1 MVLNVLSWLCNGQKS
16 VIQNILR
23 ETISVKF
30 HQLTLP
36 FCHHYLFQEPNIVNQ
51 VAFILHG
58 IADNLTENNLTL
70 AHDAV
75 QALIEICTGNHQNQ
89 ELAFNGQ
96 VLSSVNSILKEDCI
110 SITVNTLFVNGW
122 IKG

>member
-1 MVLNVLSWLCNGQKS
+1 MFCHGYVMDKNPSFKIFWEKQSQLSFIDYHFSL
-16 VIQNILR
+16 
-23 ETISVKF
+23 
-30 HQLTLP
+30 
-36 FCHHYLFQEPNIVNQ
+36 CHHYLFQEPNIVSQ

-58 IADNLTENNLTL
+58 IADNLTDNNLTL
-70 AHDAV
+70 AHNAV

-96 VLSSVNSILKEDCI
+96 ILSSVNSILKENCI

-122 IKG
+122 MKG